1 MTDKELLEEYL
12 EKRVQVKKQQ
22 QEMFNEKIAKQEQ
35 ERSRLLRSWNN
46 ERKMSQ
52 VSTAYE
58 ANVMTDFAEGS
69 NYVG

>member
-1 MTDKELLEEYL
+1 M
-12 EKRVQVKKQQ
+12 
-22 QEMFNEKIAKQEQ
+22 NEKIAKQEQ